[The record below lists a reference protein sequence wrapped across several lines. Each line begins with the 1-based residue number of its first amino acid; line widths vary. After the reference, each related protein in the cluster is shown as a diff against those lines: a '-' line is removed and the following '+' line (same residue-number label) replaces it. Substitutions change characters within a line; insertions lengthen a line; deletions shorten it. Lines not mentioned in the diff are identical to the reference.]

1 MSTQL
6 RLRTIRSK
14 ASDGFVSKCFPLGH
28 LEKGMLSVAMLA
40 ISGLENFET
49 PTDLV
54 TFSLCR
60 ETSAALIREKIG
72 AGRWLQ
78 EVAFATV

>member
-1 MSTQL
+1 
-6 RLRTIRSK
+6 
-14 ASDGFVSKCFPLGH
+14 
-28 LEKGMLSVAMLA
+28 MLSVAMLA